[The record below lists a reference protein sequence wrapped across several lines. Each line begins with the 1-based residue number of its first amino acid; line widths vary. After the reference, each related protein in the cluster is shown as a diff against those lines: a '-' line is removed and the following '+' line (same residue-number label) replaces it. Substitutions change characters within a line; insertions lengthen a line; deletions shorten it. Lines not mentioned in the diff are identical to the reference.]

1 MTRTLDDFYYT
12 LFVGG
17 VFARHHSLYKLL
29 RKSPRPD
36 SACGVSASSVELFL
50 FRLADNSAR
59 KACLS
64 GFCIFFGVS
73 ILRLSCFAFL
83 DRCFI
88 FWSIVAGLGRD
99 LFSPSATG
107 ACFSF
112 ADLEDTSVC
121 FEYPSSLLWISTLL
135 RSRVGWCFPDV
146 SMAEVCV
153 GTHVS
158 R

>member
-12 LFVGG
+12 LFVGD

-29 RKSPRPD
+29 RKSPRLD
-36 SACGVSASSVELFL
+36 SACGVSDSSVELFL

-64 GFCIFFGVS
+64 GFFGISIF
-73 ILRLSCFAFL
+73 RLSCFAFL
-83 DRCFI
+83 DRFFI

-99 LFSPSATG
+99 LFSPSATD

-121 FEYPSSLLWISTLL
+121 FGSPSSLLWISTLL